1 MRGRKLLSGM
11 IGALQATVFILAVS
25 AVLSGPL
32 NAFTVAGYALGFA
45 AGVIVGMVAEERLA
59 IGYSYL
65 RVYSPSRGKAIA
77 DGLRQSGHAVTEFTA
92 RGKDGLLTVV
102 NCVIARRDAPHARD
116 LVEGYILSVSKELT
130 RTRSSRL
137 TKRAR
142 YGVGIFA
149 ISPRI
154 PFRNPV
160 GHESALPGVGGT
172 ASETGLTCPIH
183 SMPRR

>member
-1 MRGRKLLSGM
+1 MEPLLAGLFVFLLRLMDMSLDTLRLLFVMRGRKLLSGM

-116 LVEGYILSVSKELT
+116 LVEGIDPNAFITIDEA
-130 RTRSSRL
+130 
-137 TKRAR
+137 RALR
-142 YGVGIFA
+142 RGY
-149 ISPRI
+149 
-154 PFRNPV
+154 FR
-160 GHESALPGVGGT
+160 H
-172 ASETGLTCPIH
+172 
-183 SMPRR
+183 